1 MFHSTFYNDL
11 KTMSSISLTSFT
23 QEEMNVHGSFM
34 SGDEK
39 FDIQPYQPR
48 IHKRS
53 TSAQKGDHIITK
65 REVDKMIGNSC
76 FVCK

>member
-1 MFHSTFYNDL
+1 
-11 KTMSSISLTSFT
+11 
-23 QEEMNVHGSFM
+23 M
-34 SGDEK
+34 SGGEK

-65 REVDKMIGNSC
+65 REVNKITENDDSVSK
-76 FVCK
+76 